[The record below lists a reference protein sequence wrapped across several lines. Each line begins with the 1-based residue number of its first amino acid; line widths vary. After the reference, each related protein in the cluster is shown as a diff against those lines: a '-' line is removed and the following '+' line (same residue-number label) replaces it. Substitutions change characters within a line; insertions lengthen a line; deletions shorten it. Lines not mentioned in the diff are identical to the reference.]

1 MMEVKCKRGDIYM
14 AELSADEDGGSLQQG
29 VRPILII
36 SNDKANLYSP
46 VVTVV
51 PFTSKL
57 RKHSLPTHVLV
68 KACGLEKPSLVLAEQ
83 IMSLNKTRLGKRMGS
98 IKETIYE
105 PQVDQAL
112 KIQLN
117 MQ

>member
-14 AELSADEDGGSLQQG
+14 AELSADEDGGSLHQG

-36 SNDKANLYSP
+36 SNDKANLYNP

-57 RKHSLPTHVLV
+57 RKHSLP
-68 KACGLEKPSLVLAEQ
+68 LVLPQ
-83 IMSLNKTRLGKRMGS
+83 IPEISLGSHIPHNHPSRIRMGLCRRS
-98 IKETIYE
+98 RS
-105 PQVDQAL
+105 
-112 KIQLN
+112 
-117 MQ
+117 